1 MKNPLAELLLA
12 AAVTT
17 LMPATGLCEAA
28 AGTNLIDVA
37 SSANCTTDPAAS
49 TTIAGWTTIAGSP
62 ALWCRSVAGIGGAG
76 AAAIAPGRIISGPYG
91 SSALERD
98 IDLGPAGRAIEDG
111 TATYRLSGW
120 LGATGSPTARASLTV
135 IFRDAA
141 GRPLPGSVRIESP
154 PAAAQPAYA
163 DRSAS
168 GTVPRRAR
176 SMRVVLRLEAGAG
189 PKRGSAYAA
198 RLGLSLQPD
207 LPAPA
212 AAPPPSTVP
221 RFDHVF
227 LIFMENTSYRQV
239 MGDAADAPFI
249 HQLAAQGT
257 LLANYTAVYHPSDEN
272 YLAVADGDTAVR
284 GAVYFPHIHL
294 TLRHLGDSLEAA
306 GKSWKAYEQGMGT
319 PCNTTTRYDKY
330 YEPDDAPFVNFIDVI
345 GDPQRCQAHLAD
357 TKTLV
362 SDLRSAATTPDFA
375 WIAADDFDDG
385 EDAGNGSPA
394 SLRAQDAWLKRT
406 LTPLFA
412 SAAWRTQRSLLILT
426 WDESSSTTTN
436 HVAAILTGSRG
447 SVRRGF
453 VSRTRYDHYSTGRT
467 IENALGLPAFT
478 ANDAFARPIND
489 AFVTPPR

>member
-1 MKNPLAELLLA
+1 MKKLLAGLSLA
-12 AAVTT
+12 AAVAT
-17 LMPATGLCEAA
+17 LMPATGVGEAA
-28 AGTNLIDVA
+28 ARANLIDVA

-49 TTIAGWTTIAGSP
+49 TTIPGWTTIAGSP
-62 ALWCRSVAGIGGAG
+62 ALWCRSVAAIAGAG
-76 AAAIAPGRIISGPYG
+76 AAAIAPGRITSGPYG

-98 IDLGPAGRAIEDG
+98 VDLGAAGRDIDRGA
-111 TATYRLSGW
+111 ATYRLSGW
-120 LGATGSPTARASLTV
+120 LGATGSPTARASLTL

-141 GRPLPGSVRIESP
+141 GRPLPGSARIESP
-154 PAAAQPAYA
+154 AATAQSAFA
-163 DRSAS
+163 LRSAS
-168 GTVPRRAR
+168 GAVPRHAR
-176 SMRVVLRLEAGAG
+176 RVSVVLRLEAGSG
-189 PKRGSAYAA
+189 PTKGDAYAA
-198 RLGLSLQPD
+198 RLGLALQPD

-249 HQLAAQGT
+249 HALAARGT
-257 LLANYTAVYHPSDEN
+257 LLARYTAVYHPSDEN
-272 YLAVADGDTAVR
+272 YLAVADGDTAVH

-294 TLRHLGDSLEAA
+294 MLPHLGDRLEAA
-306 GKSWKAYEQGMGT
+306 GKTWKAYEQGMGT

-330 YEPDDAPFVNFIDVI
+330 YEPDDAPFVNFVNVI
-345 GDPQRCQAHLAD
+345 GNPARCQAHLAD
-357 TKTLV
+357 TNILA

-406 LTPLFA
+406 LAPLFA
-412 SAAWRTQRSLLILT
+412 SPAWRTQRSLLILT
-426 WDESSSTTTN
+426 WDESSSTTSN
-436 HVAAILTGSRG
+436 HVAAILAGSRG

-453 VSRTRYDHYSTGRT
+453 VSRVRYDHYSTGRT
-467 IENALGLPAFT
+467 IEEALGLPAFT